1 MKTKLNDN
9 EVREIAEMQKKID
22 SYEGFIYAVYAMMLS
37 EREIKFPLF
46 TGTNLDKEMIGI
58 LQWIKTHK
66 EYKNENAKQRLSV
79 RNA

>member
-1 MKTKLNDN
+1 METKLNDN

-22 SYEGFIYAVYAMMLS
+22 SYEGFICAVYAMMLS

-46 TGTNLDKEMIGI
+46 TDTNSDKEMIGI